1 MSESQIIGYKT
12 ENCNA
17 GKNIRKV
24 LVNIYE
30 WGFKKVNKVDVNTN
44 FPCKKWKTTYKKLL
58 TGIFSLHGKKTRWLF
73 SQYVTLHF
81 PRLFIGE
88 SGRVWGLQSFNHR
101 DTFKQ
106 LS

>member
-1 MSESQIIGYKT
+1 MKVKLLVIKLK
-12 ENCNA
+12 NA
-17 GKNIRKV
+17 MLEKNQKSTREY
-24 LVNIYE
+24 LRM
-30 WGFKKVNKVDVNTN
+30 GFKKVNKVDVNTN